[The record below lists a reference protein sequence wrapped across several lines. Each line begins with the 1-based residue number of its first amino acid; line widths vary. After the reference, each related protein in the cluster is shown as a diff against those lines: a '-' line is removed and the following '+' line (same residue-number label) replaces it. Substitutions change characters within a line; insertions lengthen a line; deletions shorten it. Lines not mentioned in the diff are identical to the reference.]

1 MRFRGFSLL
10 TLAVILAATAP
21 VLWAFSLTP
30 SQDQVWVR
38 FLHPVKFADRLLP
51 EGNYLFVHDD
61 DKSALMEPCLYVYGE
76 SNVKEPLLAIHCL
89 RKAHAPSERDKVVL
103 SGAVHRENARE
114 FGYIQFAGDAFA
126 HYLQ

>member
-1 MRFRGFSLL
+1 MRLHRYNLL
-10 TLAVILAATAP
+10 ACGVLVAVTAP
-21 VLWAFSLTP
+21 VLLAFDFSTNRDQLWAQFK
-30 SQDQVWVR
+30 
-38 FLHPVKFADRLLP
+38 HPVVFADRLLP
-51 EGNYLFVHDD
+51 EGKYLFVHDD